1 MQEMKKLGVIVN
13 PIAGVGGRVG
23 LRGSDGH
30 SSRRALALGAVQE
43 SPHRASKALREI
55 RRQVPGNVSDLIM
68 ITYPGE
74 MGADEAK
81 AAGFEPR
88 IIGSITPG
96 HTTAGDT
103 RRAARDMLDV
113 KVDLLLFAGG
123 DGTARDIYE
132 SVGEK
137 LPVLGIPAGVKMHS
151 GVFAINPKL
160 AGELSISYLKGNA
173 DLRPME
179 VVDFSID
186 HPSGEL
192 GLKLFGYLEV
202 PYERLAVQGMK
213 TEVFGDDGEEAI
225 GYDLI
230 ETVTKSDDLFIIGPG
245 KTAKSV
251 LHALGLEYTLLGVD
265 VLLRKQLVLR
275 GVNEQQL
282 LELAPGKKTR
292 IIVGVIGGQGFLF
305 GRGNQEI
312 SPEVIKRVGKENIL
326 VVATESKLADLSGR
340 PIVIDTGD
348 EELDKA
354 LSGYY
359 RIVTGYRKSAIHK
372 VAQGRLTNDLR

>member
-23 LRGSDGH
+23 LRGSDGP

-55 RRQVPGNVSDLIM
+55 RGNVPDLIM
-68 ITYPGE
+68 ITYPSE

-96 HTTAGDT
+96 HTTASDT
-103 RRAARDMLDV
+103 RRAAREMLDA

-179 VVDFSID
+179 VVDFSEEP
-186 HPSGEL
+186 PSGEL

-213 TEVFGDDGEEAI
+213 TEVSRDDGEEAI
-225 GYDLI
+225 GCDLI

-275 GVNEQQL
+275 SVNEQQL
-282 LELAPGKKTR
+282 LELGTGKKTR

-312 SPEVIKRVGKENIL
+312 SPEVIKRVGKENII
-326 VVATESKLADLSGR
+326 VVATESKLADLRGR

-372 VAQGRLTNDLR
+372 VAEGRLTNDLR